1 VGLATRRARRAAPA
15 TSRPAAG
22 RESQLH
28 ACTRS
33 GDDATDLGTYGDT
46 TYFMVTTDELPLLDL
61 LRFIPGG
68 NPLPTCCNRTC
79 RCW

>member
-1 VGLATRRARRAAPA
+1 MGRVTRRAHRAAPA

-28 ACTRS
+28 ARTGS
-33 GDDATDLGTYGDT
+33 GDDATDLGTDGDPRT
-46 TYFMVTTDELPLLDL
+46 SWSPPMSCSPLLDL

-68 NPLPTCCNRTC
+68 HPLADLL
-79 RCW
+79 